1 MWKVRPS
8 FTHLL
13 IIGNF
18 ALFVFLFVQIPRTT
32 SVLFVFAPRVPAG
45 LCTGPVSAGTEPRR
59 ELTVAVMGNPLD
71 GGSRYNLFDGRTIR
85 MAPAVVLP
93 EGLWMQVS
101 DPLLSLG
108 AQRIDAA
115 GVDCPGLSV
124 NFGITTPED
133 LNNSQSLP
141 RHPQRECVH
150 RGEPIKLKID
160 GLAFAGKEQKITVDT
175 TPVWFLIPDSSWD
188 AFVDDRCGISYSGFG
203 GRTRLFGGSQPPR
216 GGVDLSYAIEDE
228 LTGTPLPFDLAVTV
242 IARAVDYIA
251 VHGLASA
258 CKKSIG
264 RMDAACFRELNALP
278 AGRCGEVWP
287 VTVDKGRSVI
297 HVSRAA
303 GSPPACDLVLSVVP
317 AHGDGPIHVAFLE
330 LWDSPREAP

>member
-1 MWKVRPS
+1 M
-8 FTHLL
+8 
-13 IIGNF
+13 
-18 ALFVFLFVQIPRTT
+18 
-32 SVLFVFAPRVPAG
+32 
-45 LCTGPVSAGTEPRR
+45 
-59 ELTVAVMGNPLD
+59 
-71 GGSRYNLFDGRTIR
+71 
-85 MAPAVVLP
+85 
-93 EGLWMQVS
+93 
-101 DPLLSLG
+101 
-108 AQRIDAA
+108 
-115 GVDCPGLSV
+115 
-124 NFGITTPED
+124 
-133 LNNSQSLP
+133 
-141 RHPQRECVH
+141 
-150 RGEPIKLKID
+150 
-160 GLAFAGKEQKITVDT
+160 
-175 TPVWFLIPDSSWD
+175 
-188 AFVDDRCGISYSGFG
+188 
-203 GRTRLFGGSQPPR
+203 FGGSQPPR
-216 GGVDLSYAIEDE
+216 EGVDLSYAIEDE
-228 LTGTPLPFDLAVTV
+228 LTGTPLPSDIAVTV